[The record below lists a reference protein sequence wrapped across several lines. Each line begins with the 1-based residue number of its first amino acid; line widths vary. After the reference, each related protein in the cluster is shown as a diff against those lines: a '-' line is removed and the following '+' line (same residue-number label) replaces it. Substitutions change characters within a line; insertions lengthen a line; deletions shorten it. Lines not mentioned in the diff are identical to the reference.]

1 MSYKLIIT
9 LLLIEISLHVFEII
23 IDVSAYIDL
32 TNLLS

>member
-9 LLLIEISLHVFEII
+9 LLLIEIGLHIFEII

>member
-9 LLLIEISLHVFEII
+9 LLLIEIFLHIFEII